1 MKARGNTGG
10 RQSEKMKKERLD
22 DDESGARAELSAAR
36 SAEKSSAWLDPLFE
50 LTLTRLREFVREP
63 EAVFWMLIFPVLLAF
78 ALGIAFRQT
87 GAEKIRVAIENDNHN
102 AGAEMSGLT
111 AALARSDGIEAVSLS
126 KDDAARALRSGKV
139 ALVVRP
145 VDAKGEVETVP
156 DATGQATPARA
167 PFNYRYDPSRPESR
181 TARLLVDDALQ
192 RALGRRDM
200 TTAGEESV
208 SEPGARYI
216 DFLIPGLLGLNIMGS
231 GLMGIGFA
239 IVTAR
244 MRKLLKR
251 LAATPMK
258 RSHYLLSFVISR
270 LIFLILEVGAVIIFA
285 RLMFGYTVRG
295 SLPATAL
302 LLLTGAFAF
311 SGIGLLLASRATTL
325 EGVSG
330 LMNMVM
336 MPMWLLSGT
345 FFSAERFPGF
355 LQPFIKAL
363 PLTALNDALRAVM
376 NEGATLADNWAP
388 FCVLLAWAISSA
400 IVARKIFRWQ

>member
-1 MKARGNTGG
+1 MKNEPVDTGEAG
-10 RQSEKMKKERLD
+10 EKAELPATTSSEKRN
-22 DDESGARAELSAAR
+22 
-36 SAEKSSAWLDPLFE
+36 AWLDPLVE

-63 EAVFWMLIFPVLLAF
+63 EAVFWVLIFPVLLAF
-78 ALGIAFRQT
+78 ALGIAFRNT
-87 GAEKIRVAIENDNHN
+87 GPEKIRVAIESDSHN
-102 AGAEMSGLT
+102 TDEAISRLAG
-111 AALARSDGIEAVSLS
+111 ALARSVEIEALTLS
-126 KDDAARALRSGKV
+126 GDDAARALRSGKV

-145 VDAKGEVETVP
+145 SGAGAESEKISG
-156 DATGQATPARA
+156 ATEQATPARA

-192 RALGRRDM
+192 RAFGRRDV
-200 TTAGEESV
+200 TSAGEEQV

-231 GLMGIGFA
+231 GLMGVGFA

-251 LAATPMK
+251 LAATPMR
-258 RSHYLLSFVISR
+258 RSHYLLSFVLAR
-270 LIFLILEVGAVIIFA
+270 LVFLVLEVGSVVIFA
-285 RLMFGYTVRG
+285 RLVFGYTVRG
-295 SLPATAL
+295 SLPSTVL

-311 SGIGLLLASRATTL
+311 SGIGLLLASRANTI

-345 FFSAERFPGF
+345 FFSSERFPAF
-355 LQPFIKAL
+355 LQPFIKIL
-363 PLTALNDALRAVM
+363 PLTALNDSLRAIM
-376 NEGATLADNWAP
+376 NEGATLADTFTP
-388 FCVLLAWAISSA
+388 LCVLLAWAILSFIIA
-400 IVARKIFRWQ
+400 LKVFRWQ

>member
-1 MKARGNTGG
+1 
-10 RQSEKMKKERLD
+10 MKKERSD
-22 DDESGARAELSAAR
+22 IDERGERAELPAAR
-36 SAEKSSAWLDPLFE
+36 ASEKSNARFDPLVE

-63 EAVFWMLIFPVLLAF
+63 EAVFWVLIFPVLLAF

-87 GAEKIRVAIENDNHN
+87 GTEKIRVAIEIDHPN
-102 AGAEMSGLT
+102 ASAEMSRLS
-111 AALARSDGIEAVSLS
+111 AALARSEGIEAVSLG

-145 VDAKGEVETVP
+145 VEAGGEAGKAP
-156 DATGQATPARA
+156 AATGQATPPALP

-181 TARLLVDDALQ
+181 TARLVVDDALQ
-192 RALGRRDM
+192 RALGRSDVA
-200 TTAGEESV
+200 TAGEEKV

-231 GLMGIGFA
+231 GLMGVGFA

-251 LAATPMK
+251 LAVTPMK
-258 RSHYLLSFVISR
+258 RSHYLLSFVIAR
-270 LIFLILEVGAVIIFA
+270 LIFLILEVGAVIVFA

-345 FFSAERFPGF
+345 FFSAERFPAF
-355 LQPFIKAL
+355 LQPFIKVL

-376 NEGATLADNWAP
+376 NEGATLADNFVP
-388 FCVLLAWAISSA
+388 FCVLLAWAILSV
-400 IVARKIFRWQ
+400 IVAQKVFRWQ